1 MSKYEN
7 LPKGFVEQSEF
18 AGYESVAFA
27 SVKNM
32 VEKASGSG
40 SDTNKKQDDEIKA
53 IKEDLEANYVKKGD
67 IDGDGIIT
75 SDILDEKLQDYA
87 QKTAVTAVEDAVE
100 GKVSSDD
107 FEAKTEAL
115 EAADREINER
125 LDALTETDDSTLAVI
140 RQINEALSA
149 NTSDDANTKEVLE
162 AAISNKVD
170 KAEYDAKV
178 EELQSG
184 ITKNASDIA
193 ALDIPSVDG
202 LATEQYVT
210 DAIGALDI
218 PSVDGL
224 ATEQY
229 VDGKVEELESGIT
242 KNAEDIAAIDLTPY
256 AKTETL
262 EEYATVSAM
271 ETAVGELNGKISGN
285 SDSIASLN
293 ETVSELPNRE
303 YVENVA
309 SLLDE
314 KISANTDA
322 INAIDLTPYA
332 KTEDVDSVV
341 EELQSGITE
350 NQNAIAN
357 LVIPSI
363 DGLATQVS
371 VDAKVDRIEYEQ
383 MVDELQSGITD
394 NENAINVN
402 ANAIADLPTQAEVD
416 AKVDKEVYDAK
427 ITELENRI
435 RELNFSVNV
444 STPEAFTAALS
455 DGGVVTLASNVDIQ
469 NTQAVVTGDTTIR
482 LAGNSLSGAPGG
494 NKSALVVSNG
504 ATLNIVG
511 KGNIEATAG
520 RCIQVSE
527 GGSVVIDIEGT
538 IKSDGNVAVEV
549 GDGGSLTIDNANVES
564 QENAVGLL
572 SKNGTAI
579 INGGTFDAVDN
590 AVFAFNGSAGNSG
603 NTLEIN
609 GGTFNGGIT
618 TPGYVA
624 CGVYVP
630 CDGEVR
636 INGGTFNITNG
647 CGVCSRAG
655 KTYVGS
661 GATFNIVDNNPE
673 GTTPGKVGDSR
684 VVVPCAAFVFDG
696 EAKYPSL
703 SDDDMIIVSNAAT
716 VNLSG
721 VSAMTE
727 YTTTEEPVIDRIIFT
742 D

>member
-7 LPKGFVEQSEF
+7 LPRGFVEQSEF

-100 GKVSSDD
+100 GKVSSDE

-125 LDALTETDDSTLAVI
+125 LDTLTETDDSTLAVI

-149 NTSDDANTKEVLE
+149 NTSEDANTKEVLE
-162 AAISNKVD
+162 AAIANKVD
-170 KAEYDAKV
+170 KDAYDAKV
-178 EELQSG
+178 EELQ
-184 ITKNASDIA
+184 
-193 ALDIPSVDG
+193 
-202 LATEQYVT
+202 
-210 DAIGALDI
+210 
-218 PSVDGL
+218 
-224 ATEQY
+224 
-229 VDGKVEELESGIT
+229 SGIT

-256 AKTETL
+256 AKMEAL
-262 EEYATVSAM
+262 EDYATVSAM
-271 ETAVGELNGKISGN
+271 ETAIGELNGKIDENAN
-285 SDSIASLN
+285 SITSLN
-293 ETVSELPNRE
+293 ETVSELPNKE

-314 KISANTDA
+314 KISANTEA
-322 INAIDLTPYA
+322 IDAIDLEPYA
-332 KTEDVDSVV
+332 KTEDVNAMA

-363 DGLATQVS
+363 DGLATQAS

-402 ANAIADLPTQAEVD
+402 ANAIAELPTQADVD
-416 AKVDKEVYDAK
+416 SKVDKEVYDAK
-427 ITELENRI
+427 IAELENRI
-435 RELNFSVNV
+435 RELNFSVNA
-444 STPEAFTAALS
+444 STPEALTAALS

-469 NTQAVVTGDTTIR
+469 STQAVITGDTTIR
-482 LAGNSLSGAPGG
+482 LGGNSLSGAPGG
-494 NKSALVVSNG
+494 DKSALVVTDG

-520 RCIQVSE
+520 RCIQVYN
-527 GGSVVIDIEGT
+527 GGNVVIDIEGT
-538 IKSDGNVAVEV
+538 IKSDSNVAVVV
-549 GDGGSLTIDNANVES
+549 GNGGNLTIENANVES

-572 SKNGTAI
+572 SKNGTAV

-661 GATFNIVDNNPE
+661 GVTFNIVDNNPE
-673 GTTPGKVGDSR
+673 GTVPGKVGDSR

-703 SDDDMIIVSNAAT
+703 SDDDMITVSNAAT

>member
-1 MSKYEN
+1 MSSKYEN

-32 VEKASGSG
+32 VEKASGGG

-67 IDGDGIIT
+67 VEGDGIIT
-75 SDILDEKLQDYA
+75 RDILDEKLQDYA
-87 QKTAVTAVEDAVE
+87 QKTAVTAVEDAVA

-107 FEAKTEAL
+107 FNAKTEAL

-125 LDALTETDDSTLAVI
+125 LNTLAETDDSTLAVI

-149 NTSDDANTKEVLE
+149 NTSEDANTKEVLE
-162 AAISNKVD
+162 SAIANKVD
-170 KAEYDAKV
+170 KYAYDAKV

-184 ITKNASDIA
+184 ITKNA
-193 ALDIPSVDG
+193 
-202 LATEQYVT
+202 
-210 DAIGALDI
+210 
-218 PSVDGL
+218 
-224 ATEQY
+224 
-229 VDGKVEELESGIT
+229 
-242 KNAEDIAAIDLTPY
+242 EDIAAIDLTS
-256 AKTETL
+256 
-262 EEYATVSAM
+262 YATVGAM
-271 ETAVGELNGKISGN
+271 ETAVGELNGKIDENTNIISG
-285 SDSIASLN
+285 LN
-293 ETVSELPNRE
+293 ETVSEFTKKE
-303 YVENVA
+303 YVDNVA

-314 KISANTDA
+314 KISANTEA
-322 INAIDLTPYA
+322 INAIDLEPYA
-332 KTEDVDSVV
+332 KTVDVNAKV
-341 EELQSGITE
+341 EELQSGITK

-363 DGLATQVS
+363 DGLATQAS

-402 ANAIADLPTQAEVD
+402 ANAIAELPTQADVD
-416 AKVDKEVYDAK
+416 AKVDQEVYDAK
-427 ITELENRI
+427 IAELENKI
-435 RELNFSVNV
+435 RELNFSVNA
-444 STPEAFTAALS
+444 STPEALTAALS

-469 NTQAVVTGDTTIR
+469 NTQAVITGDTTIR
-482 LAGNSLSGAPGG
+482 LGGNSLSGAPGG
-494 NKSALVVSNG
+494 DKSALVVTDG

-520 RCIQVSE
+520 RCIQVYN
-527 GGSVVIDIEGT
+527 GGNVVIDIEGT
-538 IKSDGNVAVEV
+538 IKSDSNVAVVV
-549 GDGGSLTIDNANVES
+549 GNGGNLTIENANVES

-572 SKNGTAI
+572 SKNGTAV

-661 GATFNIVDNNPE
+661 GVTFNIVDNNPE
-673 GTTPGKVGDSR
+673 GTAPGKVGDSR

-703 SDDDMIIVSNAAT
+703 SDDDMITVSNAAT

>member
-32 VEKASGSG
+32 VEKASGGG

-67 IDGDGIIT
+67 VEGDGIIT
-75 SDILDEKLQDYA
+75 RDILDEKLQDYA
-87 QKTAVTAVEDAVE
+87 QKTAVTAVEDAVA

-107 FEAKTEAL
+107 FNAKTEAL

-125 LDALTETDDSTLAVI
+125 LNTLAETDDSTLAVI
-140 RQINEALSA
+140 REINEALSA
-149 NTSDDANTKEVLE
+149 NTSEDANTKEVLE
-162 AAISNKVD
+162 SAIAKKVD
-170 KAEYDAKV
+170 KDAYDAKV

-184 ITKNASDIA
+184 ITKNA
-193 ALDIPSVDG
+193 
-202 LATEQYVT
+202 
-210 DAIGALDI
+210 
-218 PSVDGL
+218 
-224 ATEQY
+224 
-229 VDGKVEELESGIT
+229 
-242 KNAEDIAAIDLTPY
+242 EDIAAIDLTS
-256 AKTETL
+256 
-262 EEYATVSAM
+262 YATVSAL
-271 ETAVGELNGKISGN
+271 ENAAGELNGKIDENTNSISG
-285 SDSIASLN
+285 LN
-293 ETVSELPNRE
+293 ETVSELPSRE
-303 YVENVA
+303 FVENLA

-314 KISANTDA
+314 KISANTEA
-322 INAIDLTPYA
+322 INAIDLAPYA
-332 KTEDVDSVV
+332 KTDDVNAKVEELQSGITKNTEAIDEIDLEPYAKTVDVNAKV

-350 NQNAIAN
+350 NKNAIAN
-357 LVIPSI
+357 L
-363 DGLATQVS
+363 ATQAS

-383 MVDELQSGITD
+383 MVGELQSGITD

-402 ANAIADLPTQAEVD
+402 ANAIAELPTQADVN

-427 ITELENRI
+427 IAELENKI
-435 RELNFSVNV
+435 RELNFSVNA
-444 STPEAFTAALS
+444 STPEALMAALS

-469 NTQAVVTGDTTIR
+469 NTQAFITGDTTIR

-494 NKSALVVSNG
+494 GKSALVVSDG

-520 RCIQVSE
+520 RCIQVY
-527 GGSVVIDIEGT
+527 GGGNVVIDIEGT
-538 IKSDGNVAVEV
+538 IKSDSNVAVEV
-549 GDGGSLTIDNANVES
+549 GNGGNLTIENANVES

-572 SKNGTAI
+572 SKNGKAV
-579 INGGTFDAVDN
+579 INGGTFKAVDN

-609 GGTFNGGIT
+609 GGTFDGGIT

-661 GATFNIVDNNPE
+661 GVTFNIVDNNPE
-673 GTTPGKVGDSR
+673 GTAPGKVGDSR

-703 SDDDMIIVSNAAT
+703 SDDDMITVSSAAT

-721 VSAMTE
+721 VSVMTE